1 MRMPAG
7 RLSLRTAGKKKW
19 FQVTLRFSS
28 LTCLH
33 AGLER
38 GIQNWLFFLDQTPAR
53 GAFSRQPSPSGQGCT
68 CLGLNETG
76 YWKRPFIRPQRRP
89 YC

>member
-1 MRMPAG
+1 MPAG

-19 FQVTLRFSS
+19 FQVTLGFSS

-53 GAFSRQPSPSGQGCT
+53 GAFSRQPSSPGQGCT

-76 YWKRPFIRPQRRP
+76 N
-89 YC
+89 